1 MVEIA
6 FFIAINA
13 FATESTKTT
22 KETLMHL
29 ILRHRSL
36 TRVLLPIP
44 LALLLSTLLLLLNQ
58 TGASSAAGMTA
69 ASPRT
74 APAGAAVERCFTE
87 ANDPF
92 VDISEGS
99 VAWADYDGDG
109 DLDLLIAGNGGS
121 DEPVT
126 RFYRNGGGSFTEID
140 AGLINLLSTSAAWAD
155 FDGDGDPDLL
165 LTGLDSDFDR
175 QSKFYRNDN
184 GDFVDVETPFVKVSN
199 GAAAWADYDGDGDP
213 DVVITGSTD
222 GGSRASTLY
231 RNDNGMFVDSG
242 IELIGV
248 DSSSVVWADYDGDGD
263 PDLLLM
269 GQYNYGLGEGYTS
282 ASTTR
287 LYRNDNGALVDSEI
301 DLVDLEEG
309 SAAWA
314 DYDGDGDLDLIL
326 MGVSY
331 NSFSP
336 TTNQLTYFT
345 DTVLY
350 RNDNGTLTQA
360 SSDLTDLGEGDVSW
374 ADYDGDGDLD
384 FFIMGTRG
392 GIKDAA
398 SLDPFAQA
406 SILYQNNG
414 GSASDFSPFFDPV
427 IALRGGS
434 AAWADYDHDGDPD
447 LLVTGAIGAS
457 STPWTL
463 LYRNGPCA
471 GDNVFDVADGDVQGL
486 IDAINAANAACTSDP
501 ARSVAAP
508 AVINLAANGH
518 YTLTAVDNT
527 DAGSNGLPV
536 ITGTV
541 IINGNGA
548 TIARSSAAGT
558 PEFRILRARS
568 GSTLTLRD
576 LTLTNGAVT
585 TGDKDAQFGGALNS
599 FGTVTLERTRI
610 ISNTAGFGGGG
621 LLLGRGPV
629 VITDSLVISNSAGG
643 GGGGIQVQAGTVELI
658 AVTIE
663 NNRAPDGGGLVTVV
677 GSEAL
682 TLTVN
687 RSTIVKNS
695 ATGSDNPVEGTG
707 GGIRLSQAIS
717 GTTMDTI
724 VVVNDTL
731 IANNQAIN
739 GGGIGMGLIQPGSL
753 HLIQLTLNRSAVVN
767 NVAQGQATQQGNG
780 GGILNIN
787 AILHMVNSTI
797 SGNTAIGNPQVQF
810 SGVGGG
816 IANARTGLPTTIS
829 MTNTSVISNT
839 ALAGGGILNALAAG
853 ATGPVVSFA
862 NSLIAGNTALGGAA
876 FGPSCLNQGGALTS
890 NGHNLDQNDACGFTA
905 VGDQTNVAP
914 LIGLLA
920 DNGGPTPT
928 HALLDNSPAIDA
940 GNNANCP
947 ATDQRGVA
955 RPVGDS
961 CDIGAYEG
969 GTRTVEFTVFLPMT
983 VK

>member
-486 IDAINAANAACTSDP
+486 IDAINAANADWH
-501 ARSVAAP
+501 
-508 AVINLAANGH
+508 I
-518 YTLTAVDNT
+518 
-527 DAGSNGLPV
+527 
-536 ITGTV
+536 
-541 IINGNGA
+541 
-548 TIARSSAAGT
+548 
-558 PEFRILRARS
+558 
-568 GSTLTLRD
+568 
-576 LTLTNGAVT
+576 
-585 TGDKDAQFGGALNS
+585 
-599 FGTVTLERTRI
+599 RTR
-610 ISNTAGFGGGG
+610 
-621 LLLGRGPV
+621 
-629 VITDSLVISNSAGG
+629 
-643 GGGGIQVQAGTVELI
+643 
-658 AVTIE
+658 
-663 NNRAPDGGGLVTVV
+663 RA
-677 GSEAL
+677 A
-682 TLTVN
+682 
-687 RSTIVKNS
+687 
-695 ATGSDNPVEGTG
+695 
-707 GGIRLSQAIS
+707 
-717 GTTMDTI
+717 
-724 VVVNDTL
+724 
-731 IANNQAIN
+731 
-739 GGGIGMGLIQPGSL
+739 
-753 HLIQLTLNRSAVVN
+753 
-767 NVAQGQATQQGNG
+767 
-780 GGILNIN
+780 
-787 AILHMVNSTI
+787 
-797 SGNTAIGNPQVQF
+797 
-810 SGVGGG
+810 
-816 IANARTGLPTTIS
+816 
-829 MTNTSVISNT
+829 
-839 ALAGGGILNALAAG
+839 
-853 ATGPVVSFA
+853 
-862 NSLIAGNTALGGAA
+862 
-876 FGPSCLNQGGALTS
+876 
-890 NGHNLDQNDACGFTA
+890 
-905 VGDQTNVAP
+905 
-914 LIGLLA
+914 
-920 DNGGPTPT
+920 
-928 HALLDNSPAIDA
+928 
-940 GNNANCP
+940 
-947 ATDQRGVA
+947 
-955 RPVGDS
+955 
-961 CDIGAYEG
+961 
-969 GTRTVEFTVFLPMT
+969 
-983 VK
+983 